1 MEDRPGMYDDRGD
14 ATWVLIPLCAAGLVV
29 WGLAIWKVADLVRG
43 CGS

>member
-1 MEDRPGMYDDRGD
+1 MDERPGMYDRD
-14 ATWVLIPLCAAGLVV
+14 ATWVLIPLFAVGAVV